1 MRRAPAGASCLSSA
15 RSDIG
20 SLEQKFKKIYM
31 ETKYPP
37 EELEKKFNE
46 WEGLMRKLFI
56 RQR

>member
-1 MRRAPAGASCLSSA
+1 MKGGLSSA

-20 SLEQKFKKIYM
+20 SLEQKFKKVYL
-31 ETKYPP
+31 ESRYGP

-46 WEGLMRKLFI
+46 WEALMRKLFI